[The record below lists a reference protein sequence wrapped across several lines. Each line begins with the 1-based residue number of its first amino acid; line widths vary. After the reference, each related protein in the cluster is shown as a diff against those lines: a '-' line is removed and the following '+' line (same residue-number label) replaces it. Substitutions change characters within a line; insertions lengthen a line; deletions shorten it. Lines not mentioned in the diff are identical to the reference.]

1 MKRFIGAACA
11 AGMVVITGCSSG
23 QPGDLTAA
31 AEKQLVPKVQQVR
44 DTAATGTY
52 AELTREVRQL
62 KALVERLHNQGQV
75 TDARFSAIE
84 DAADQLL
91 NDATPAPAASPTPS
105 QTSSKPT
112 PTTTATT
119 TPTPTTSPSPTQSQ
133 SPSQSPTPGTSI
145 SVGVP

>member
-1 MKRFIGAACA
+1 MNRFVAAACA
-11 AGMVVITGCSSG
+11 AGLVVITGCSSG

-31 AEKQLVPKVQQVR
+31 AEKQLVSKVQQVR

-62 KALVERLHNQGQV
+62 KTLVERLHNNGQV
-75 TDARFSAIE
+75 TAARFSAIE

-91 NDATPAPAASPTPS
+91 NDAKPAPAPSPTPS

-112 PTTTATT
+112 PTPTDTTTA
-119 TPTPTTSPSPTQSQ
+119 TPTPTASPSPTG
-133 SPSQSPTPGTSI
+133 SQSPTPGTSV
-145 SVGVP
+145 SVSVP

>member
-1 MKRFIGAACA
+1 MSRLAAAACA
-11 AGMVVITGCSSG
+11 AGLVVVTGCSSG
-23 QPGDLTAA
+23 QPGELTAA

-62 KALVERLHNQGQV
+62 KTLVERLHNQGQV
-75 TDARFSAIE
+75 TDGRFSAIE

-91 NDATPAPAASPTPS
+91 TDAKPASVPSPTPS
-105 QTSSKPT
+105 QTSSSPT
-112 PTTTATT
+112 PTPTATT
-119 TPTPTTSPSPTQSQ
+119 TPTPTPTASPTPSE
-133 SPSQSPTPGTSI
+133 SQSPTPGTTI